1 MKDDIISLRVD
12 RETKKLIVLAAQIV
26 GTDYKNF
33 VTSTLKQVAL
43 QVIKGAFEKKVEE
56 QENAG
61 NNA

>member
-33 VTSTLKQVAL
+33 VASTLKQVAL
-43 QVIKGAFEKKVEE
+43 QVIKGAFEKKVEK
-56 QENAG
+56 QEEVNT
-61 NNA
+61 